1 MNFHRALSEHEAI
14 IDGKRVDHH
23 RYVAEM
29 IYNRRKARFGAS
41 AYAMPATLAA
51 RQASPQIGAAG
62 TPQPQT
68 TPQQPGSG
76 PFLRYA
82 RAASRPGYNRS
93 GDNFGAQI
101 TNPLAAAPGYLRYL
115 DFQLSAVAGA
125 GATAPVAAADA
136 PYNAVQ
142 LVQFKD
148 PWGTPLIT
156 GGGYELLY
164 ILNKYAGQ
172 GLSPLYPGN
181 TVSQAPSFA
190 AIQTSSGAGAGN
202 FTIHSLIPV
211 EGTKGYGV
219 VSIGN
224 SSVLP
229 SLLMAYAASGTV
241 YTTPPATLPTLTTTL
256 DEFYYDIDPTNPVEP
271 PGNGSTFQTAVVQGN
286 QTIGSAAS
294 TRVQLPR
301 TGGYLTSLI
310 LVLRDV
316 NSARVADTPGSGI
329 GFASATGRIRV
340 YIDGV
345 PRFDETYVQLID
357 RMFGM
362 TDGTPRDNGIAA
374 YSFKLSL
381 SQLNLG
387 YLDSLEQALQTNPGT
402 LIEVEMTPWGT
413 IGAPPAT
420 LNAIVTQ
427 LVPSGPIAQGL
438 PEV

>member
-1 MNFHRALSEHEAI
+1 MY
-14 IDGKRVDHH
+14 G
-23 RYVAEM
+23 
-29 IYNRRKARFGAS
+29 
-41 AYAMPATLAA
+41 MPATLMQ
-51 RQASPQIGAAG
+51 RQPNAQIGAAG

-68 TPQQPGSG
+68 TPSTAGSG

-82 RAASRPGYNRS
+82 RAASRPGYSRA
-93 GDNFGAQI
+93 GDAFGAQV

-125 GATAPVAAADA
+125 GAAAPVAAADA
-136 PYNAVQ
+136 PYNAVT

-156 GGGYELLY
+156 GDGYSILY
-164 ILNKYAGQ
+164 LLNKYGGQ

-181 TVSQAPSFA
+181 TVSQLPSFA
-190 AIQTSSGAGAGN
+190 AIQTTSGAGAGN
-202 FTIHSLIPV
+202 FTLKSMIPV

-229 SLLMAYAASGTV
+229 SLTMQYAGSGSV
-241 YTTPPATLPTLTTTL
+241 YTTPPATLPTLSTTL

-286 QTIGSAAS
+286 QTIGSGAS

-316 NSARVADTPGSGI
+316 NSARLVDGAAGSGV
-329 GFASATGRIRV
+329 GFNSTTGRIRV

-345 PRFDETYVQLID
+345 PRFDETFNQLQD
-357 RMFGM
+357 RMYGM
-362 TDGTPRDNGIAA
+362 TDGTPRDNGVAA

-413 IGAPPAT
+413 VGAPPAI
-420 LNAIVTQ
+420 LQAIITQ